1 MINLLPDE
9 TKRDIRA
16 ARMNVILLRYNL
28 LAAGAAALMVLV
40 CLIFYVILQDNQ
52 SQALNTTNDNNAKAA
67 SFASVRK
74 EANEYR
80 DNLTLAS
87 KIIDNGVS
95 YTNVIIAITKLIPS
109 GVILD
114 NLTLSAQTFSQQTT
128 FAGHA
133 KSYEAAA
140 KLKESFQNSKIFSD
154 VYFQSLTTSGPSTNG
169 GGSNNAYPIVLSL
182 SAKLS
187 KAAAQ

>member
-9 TKRDIRA
+9 AKRDIRA

-40 CLIFYVILQDNQ
+40 CLIFYIILRDNQ

-67 SFASVRK
+67 SFANVRK
-74 EANEYR
+74 DATEYR

-87 KIIDNGVS
+87 KIIENGVS

-109 GVILD
+109 GVVLD
-114 NLTLSAQTFSQQTT
+114 NLTLSALTFGQPTT
-128 FAGHA
+128 FTGHA
-133 KSYEAAA
+133 KSYETAA
-140 KLKESFQNSKIFSD
+140 KLKENFQTSKIFSD
-154 VYFQSLTTSGPSTNG
+154 VYFQSLTTSGTG
-169 GGSNNAYPIVLSL
+169 TGGSGNAYPVALML
-182 SAKLS
+182 NAKLS
-187 KAAAQ
+187 KTAAQ